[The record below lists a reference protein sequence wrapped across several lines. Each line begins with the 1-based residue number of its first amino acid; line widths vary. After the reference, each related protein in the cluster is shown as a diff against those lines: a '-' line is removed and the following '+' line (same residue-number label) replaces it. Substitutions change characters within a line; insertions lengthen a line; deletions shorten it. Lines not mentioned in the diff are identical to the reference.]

1 MALLLISSVD
11 PGRLPRS
18 FRRLGCSVAQ
28 RRRAKSRDRGGQDLG
43 IFEAADHGPGG
54 AMLRYGK
61 PAPDFTLPDT
71 EDRPVRLGDHRGK
84 DVVLVF
90 YCYDWGSI

>member
-1 MALLLISSVD
+1 V
-11 PGRLPRS
+11 
-18 FRRLGCSVAQ
+18 
-28 RRRAKSRDRGGQDLG
+28 
-43 IFEAADHGPGG
+43 
-54 AMLRYGK
+54 RYAK

-71 EDRPVRLGDHRGK
+71 EDRPVHLADFRGK